1 MASDDPPGSVADV
14 LDAWRALAAVV
25 KAPWW
30 MGPLAVVGGAA
41 AMAAL
46 TGGGLTGTGFATA
59 VVLML
64 ATIYLPILVL
74 VRQRLA
80 MGVRLRRR
88 RRTRRQWQLAWLVFF
103 VFVGTAYGLT
113 WVLPLGTPLAY
124 TVQFLAAAVILGTY
138 MAINTR
144 DPVGNDAGRL
154 VLAEDHPGQFDQL
167 IASRSRLRLC
177 TSLAAIEEIELRL
190 LAHCLG
196 QHRDALI
203 PDIAELARAQYV
215 WGRHD
220 AGRHWAALTPD
231 GRTRYRRHLAAL
243 LAVPA

>member
-1 MASDDPPGSVADV
+1 MAVDESAGSVADV
-14 LDAWRALAAVV
+14 LDARRALAAAV
-25 KAPWW
+25 KAPGWIQ
-30 MGPLAVVGGAA
+30 PLAVVGGAA

-64 ATIYLPILVL
+64 ATIYLPIFVL
-74 VRQRLA
+74 VRHRRA

-88 RRTRRQWQLAWLVFF
+88 RRTRRQWRIAWLVFF

-124 TVQFLAAAVILGTY
+124 TVQFLAAAAILGTY
-138 MAINTR
+138 MAVNTR

-177 TSLAAIEEIELRL
+177 ACLAAIEEIELRL
-190 LAHCLG
+190 LAHCV
-196 QHRDALI
+196 QQQPDAFLS
-203 PDIAELARAQYV
+203 DIAELARAQYV

-220 AGRHWAALTPD
+220 AGRDWAALTPD